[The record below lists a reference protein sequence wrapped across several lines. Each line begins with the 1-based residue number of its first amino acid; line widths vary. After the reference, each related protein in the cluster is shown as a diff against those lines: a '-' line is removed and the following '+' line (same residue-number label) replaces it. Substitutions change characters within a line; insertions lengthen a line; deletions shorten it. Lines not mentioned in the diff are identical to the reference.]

1 MSGFILKDIVMVD
14 KKILCLF
21 VFMFKEDQ
29 EIIKEFV
36 VESEVVSVDLFGL
49 WLEFD
54 KEVVIYL
61 VIRYVEDE

>member
-1 MSGFILKDIVMVD
+1 MVD